1 MYKNFTTKRYKARD
15 YGKGRFIRL
24 PKEAIYE
31 EYDSYVNPV
40 TGSVVFIA
48 AKPAIIQEQDKRI
61 IDEGIESLLEDINN
75 DKES

>member
-24 PKEAIYE
+24 PKEAIYDN
-31 EYDSYVNPV
+31 YDCYVNPV
-40 TGSVVFIA
+40 TGSIVYIA
-48 AKPAIIQEQDKRI
+48 AKPAIIQEPDRRI
-61 IDEGIESLLEDINN
+61 IEEGIESLLEDIND

>member
-1 MYKNFTTKRYKARD
+1 MVYKTKRYKARD

-61 IDEGIESLLEDINN
+61 IDEGLEDIND
-75 DKES
+75 DKKS